1 MKNYTTREL
10 VEELKTREGVVEINV
25 QYEEDVFLYGLVN
38 SSPLVQQQGPA
49 RIFIVTD

>member
-25 QYEEDVFLYGLVN
+25 QYEDVFQYKLIN
-38 SSPLVQQQGPA
+38 SSLLVQQQGPA